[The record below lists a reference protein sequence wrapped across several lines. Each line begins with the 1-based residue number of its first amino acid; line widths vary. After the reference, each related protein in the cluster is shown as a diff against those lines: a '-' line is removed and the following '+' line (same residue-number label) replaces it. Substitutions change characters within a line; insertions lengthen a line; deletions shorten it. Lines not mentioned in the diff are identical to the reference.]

1 MPILESK
8 VGVYS
13 ELGVKICISVYCL
26 VMFELDYSSR
36 DIKNFDSG
44 EEGGGGI
51 ICSREGSGG
60 KGGGIVCFGEGS
72 GGKGGGEWEC
82 LSPCPPPLIWNLYR

>member
-1 MPILESK
+1 MLKEMPILGAK

-44 EEGGGGI
+44 G
-51 ICSREGSGG
+51 RE
-60 KGGGIVCFGEGS
+60 
-72 GGKGGGEWEC
+72 
-82 LSPCPPPLIWNLYR
+82 